1 MTQSSTIQYL
11 ILPQQSTLQ
20 QLDKNLLDQY
30 GNQLR
35 VRVCG
40 ICVKEGKILLINHSG
55 LNESGEFWSPPGGGL
70 QFGETIEDCLKRE
83 FLEETN
89 TMISIG
95 KFLTI
100 KEFIKPP
107 LHAIEL
113 FYEVKIKSGN
123 VKKGFDP
130 EMEEQIIKDIQWM
143 SFEEILAKR
152 ETNVH
157 EILRHISQII
167 AS

>member
-1 MTQSSTIQYL
+1 L
-11 ILPQQSTLQ
+11 N
-20 QLDKNLLDQY
+20 KNLINQY

-40 ICVKEGKILLINHSG
+40 MCVQEGKILLINHSG
-55 LNESGEFWSPPGGGL
+55 MNESGEFWSPPGGGL
-70 QFGETIEDCLKRE
+70 EFGETIEDCLKRE

-95 KFLTI
+95 KFL
-100 KEFIKPP
+100 KVREFLKPP

-113 FYEVKIKSGN
+113 FYEVKIESGIL
-123 VKKGFDP
+123 KMGFDP
-130 EMEEQIIKDIQWM
+130 EMEEQIIKDIQWL

-152 ETNVH
+152 ETDFH